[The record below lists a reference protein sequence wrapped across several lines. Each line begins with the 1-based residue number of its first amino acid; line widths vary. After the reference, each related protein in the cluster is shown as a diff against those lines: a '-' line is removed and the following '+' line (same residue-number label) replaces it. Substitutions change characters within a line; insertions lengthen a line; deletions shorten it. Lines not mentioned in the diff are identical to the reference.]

1 MSALRTDLILL
12 FSPLFC
18 LHILYNPLFWV
29 LLPTLLPNMFNKMI
43 ISAISALG
51 LQGKKH
57 LLTSPW
63 LIDSVAS
70 NHMIGNLAALHDVR
84 KYDGKQHM
92 QIANGSTL
100 PMIGTMGSSFTNAFE
115 YPGLSA
121 NLISVRKLVE
131 ETCSLHIDHSNSN
144 CVQDQASG

>member
-1 MSALRTDLILL
+1 MPTYSVQPI
-12 FSPLFC
+12 
-18 LHILYNPLFWV
+18 V
-29 LLPTLLPNMFNKMI
+29 LGSSSNITPKHFQQMI

-63 LIDSVAS
+63 LIDFVAS

-84 KYDGKQHM
+84 NYDGKQHM

-100 PMIGTMGSSFTNAFE
+100 PMIGNMGSSFTNAF
-115 YPGLSA
+115 
-121 NLISVRKLVE
+121 
-131 ETCSLHIDHSNSN
+131 
-144 CVQDQASG
+144 